1 MTETKKFK
9 SMKKLEFNPA
19 MIAMSIMGEEMQEGK
34 EILASVKRS
43 GECSFEITE
52 QSVTETIGHAAG
64 GTVPQALAAVTG
76 QPRHRRNK
84 KLLNGRYISLVY
96 MEYCDCYQI
105 HGKRLSLPAGFDKQ
119 ALGEAI
125 GREVAEA
132 LAIIFDRLK
141 NN

>member
-1 MTETKKFK
+1 
-9 SMKKLEFNPA
+9 MKKLEFNPA

-34 EILASVKRS
+34 VILASVKRS

-52 QSVTETIGHAAG
+52 RGGQSK
-64 GTVPQALAAVTG
+64 
-76 QPRHRRNK
+76 RRRNK

-105 HGKRLSLPAGFDKQ
+105 HGKRLSLNAGFDKQ

-132 LAIIFDRLK
+132 LAIIFDKLK
-141 NN
+141 K

>member
-1 MTETKKFK
+1 
-9 SMKKLEFNPA
+9 MKKLEFNPA

-43 GECSFEITE
+43 CECSFEITE
-52 QSVTETIGHAAG
+52 QSQSAAG
-64 GTVPQALAAVTG
+64 TIPHALAAVTG
-76 QPRHRRNK
+76 QRKRRRNK
-84 KLLNGRYISLVY
+84 KLLNGRYLSLVY

-132 LAIIFDRLK
+132 LAIIFDQLK
-141 NN
+141 SKQV

>member
-1 MTETKKFK
+1 
-9 SMKKLEFNPA
+9 MKKLEFNPA

-52 QSVTETIGHAAG
+52 RSQSAAEA
-64 GTVPQALAAVTG
+64 TVPKALAAVTG

-132 LAIIFDRLK
+132 LAIIFDKLK
-141 NN
+141 K